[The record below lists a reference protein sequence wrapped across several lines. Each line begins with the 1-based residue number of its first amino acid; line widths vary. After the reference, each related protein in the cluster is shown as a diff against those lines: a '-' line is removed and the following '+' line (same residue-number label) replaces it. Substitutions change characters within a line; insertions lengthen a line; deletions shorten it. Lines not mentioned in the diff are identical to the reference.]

1 MKGVVFAVLA
11 LAVLASAEIYFQET
25 FSDDKV
31 MDRWVHSNAK
41 VSEGTAGEMKVSAG
55 KFFADAE
62 DDKGLQTTQDSKFY
76 MYTCEIPK
84 EFSNKDKTLVFQYQL
99 KQEQHIDCGGG
110 YLKLLPADSIKSQK
124 DFNADSKYNIMFGPD
139 ICGMSTRRTHVIFS
153 DKEGKN
159 HLIKKDV
166 KCETDDLSHL
176 YTLIVFPNNTYEVRI
191 DRTKVE
197 SGSLEDDWD
206 MVAPKKIKDPK
217 QSKPKDWIDDPEMDD
232 PEDKKPADWDSIPAR
247 IPDPEAKKP
256 EDWDDETDGDWE
268 APTIENPEYK
278 GEWHPKRIPNP
289 AYKGEWVHPLI
300 DNPDYK
306 PNPELYAYPSFKYV
320 AVEIWQVKSG
330 SIYDNILLTDSL
342 ETADEWAAK
351 WETRKTAE
359 MLPVTS
365 STRRSARLLR
375 PSGRLR
381 RLRRRRRTLRMLLT
395 MTIRFVHKVFCCLL
409 LLQKNMDW
417 FLECFSGMTTKT
429 QTCSEPKLR
438 TTV

>member
-359 MLPVTS
+359 KA
-365 STRRSARLLR
+365 ARDKFNEEER
-375 PSGRLR
+375 KAAEAKRKAEEAEEAKKDAKD
-381 RLRRRRRTLRMLLT
+381 
-395 MTIRFVHKVFCCLL
+395 VADNDDKV
-409 LLQKNMDW
+409 
-417 FLECFSGMTTKT
+417 
-429 QTCSEPKLR
+429 CS
-438 TTV
+438 

>member
-1 MKGVVFAVLA
+1 MKGFVFAVLA
-11 LAVLASAEIYFQET
+11 LAALASAEIYFQET

-55 KFFADAE
+55 KYFADAE

-176 YTLIVFPNNTYEVRI
+176 YTLIVHGDAAEVTNRLSTAQPQYLDVVPLTLEEIFIYELGGADYAV
-191 DRTKVE
+191 
-197 SGSLEDDWD
+197 
-206 MVAPKKIKDPK
+206 KD
-217 QSKPKDWIDDPEMDD
+217 
-232 PEDKKPADWDSIPAR
+232 
-247 IPDPEAKKP
+247 
-256 EDWDDETDGDWE
+256 
-268 APTIENPEYK
+268 
-278 GEWHPKRIPNP
+278 
-289 AYKGEWVHPLI
+289 
-300 DNPDYK
+300 
-306 PNPELYAYPSFKYV
+306 
-320 AVEIWQVKSG
+320 
-330 SIYDNILLTDSL
+330 ILL
-342 ETADEWAAK
+342 
-351 WETRKTAE
+351 
-359 MLPVTS
+359 
-365 STRRSARLLR
+365 
-375 PSGRLR
+375 
-381 RLRRRRRTLRMLLT
+381 
-395 MTIRFVHKVFCCLL
+395 
-409 LLQKNMDW
+409 
-417 FLECFSGMTTKT
+417 
-429 QTCSEPKLR
+429 
-438 TTV
+438 